1 MSVSLICG
9 RTAPRIRAASLL
21 RVSTLSLS
29 VCLAAS
35 VLASPAPLRS
45 KSSYPASR
53 SNSARNQFAHAE
65 TLRQELEGTPQ
76 RQRTRR
82 NYARVADAYRAVYH
96 DDPTSAKADAA
107 VAAVAELLAE
117 QGRLFAEPKLLQ
129 DSIGQ
134 YEFLRKQY
142 PGSRLRV
149 QALLIEAEILN
160 HDLGDR
166 DQAATKLREF
176 IRSYPHSD
184 LCPHARKELA
194 ALQSSSAPGKSSPQA
209 KLVLKP
215 SSKLRANPSPPT
227 PASHT
232 TIIADDSEPA
242 ATVTTRLP
250 PPAPLPRASA
260 RILTTGG
267 QEPSSQS
274 LASNSGGDTPPS
286 REGRQPMVTAIRHW
300 STPNSTRIAIDLDD
314 EVRFQAGR
322 VPNPDRVYFDL
333 YGARLAPQLIG
344 HPITIEDDDFLKDIR
359 AAQYS
364 AQVVRIVLDV
374 SSVAEYS
381 AFLLPNPYRLIID
394 IHGRKDAG
402 KTTPPPSSALNA
414 KPPAHTPARTPA
426 PPKNSAA
433 SNPAPPRVT
442 PPAPNSSTDDNGHET
457 GVSRPPDDVSTTP
470 PDDDPP
476 PVNSKG
482 GPQQLPI
489 SLAGSARNSSPK
501 GNPKSAPVTRRKPS
515 AASNAG
521 MTDAT
526 LDDQPDTVRATRH
539 PTTQPVVAEV
549 APHRDDATENS
560 AGTLIVAD
568 DATTPAPPIKTS
580 KKKRG
585 RNFQPAPAST
595 PPANEVEVHQ
605 AQPTADGE
613 RSLVR
618 ALGLKIGRIVIDPG
632 HGGHDT
638 GTIGADGIQEKDV
651 VLDVAL
657 RLGKLLH
664 QRLGA
669 NITFTRKDDT
679 FVPLET
685 RTAIANKAQADLFIS
700 IHANSSPDA
709 SARGVETYFLNFT
722 SSPDALDVA
731 ARENAVSEKS
741 IHELQDL
748 VKKITLKDKLDESR
762 EFATDVEHSLYAG
775 ISDGDSTLKDRGVK
789 KAPFVVLIGAN
800 MPSILSE
807 ISFVSNPEDARLLRE
822 PAYRERIAES
832 LYAGIAKYISGLSS
846 VRVAE
851 IHPSSSSN

>member
-1 MSVSLICG
+1 MSVPLICG

-21 RVSTLSLS
+21 RVSTFALVL
-29 VCLAAS
+29 CLLAS
-35 VLASPAPLRS
+35 VASALPPRRSKTSTPSPAHS
-45 KSSYPASR
+45 T
-53 SNSARNQFAHAE
+53 SARTQFAHAE

-82 NYARVADAYRAVYH
+82 GYSRVADAYRAVYH
-96 DDPTSAKADAA
+96 DDPASAKADAA

-117 QGRLFAEPKLLQ
+117 QGRLFAEPKLLH
-129 DSIGQ
+129 DAVGQ

-142 PGSRLRV
+142 PGSHLRA
-149 QALLIEAEILN
+149 QALLIQAEILN
-160 HDLGDR
+160 HDLGER
-166 DQAATKLREF
+166 DLAVAKLHEF
-176 IRSYPHSD
+176 IRSYPRSD
-184 LCPHARKELA
+184 LCPHARRELA
-194 ALQSSSAPGKSSPQA
+194 ALQSKSSPGARSPQA
-209 KLVLKP
+209 KLVLK
-215 SSKLRANPSPPT
+215 SSPKLKTVPT
-227 PASHT
+227 QAADPT
-232 TIIADDSEPA
+232 DDDSGTYSAPVA
-242 ATVTTRLP
+242 GNALP
-250 PPAPLPRASA
+250 PPAPLPRASPRVLNA
-260 RILTTGG
+260 
-267 QEPSSQS
+267 
-274 LASNSGGDTPPS
+274 GDTPPP
-286 REGRQPMVTAIRHW
+286 RDGRQPMVTAIRHW
-300 STPNSTRIAIDLDD
+300 STPTSTRVAIDLED

-344 HPITIEDDDFLKDIR
+344 HAIPVEDDAFLKDIR

-364 AQVVRIVLDV
+364 TQVVRIVLDV

-402 KTTPPPSSALNA
+402 KILAPPSSAMTA
-414 KPPAHTPARTPA
+414 KPAKPSTPSTNKSSA
-426 PPKNSAA
+426 P
-433 SNPAPPRVT
+433 
-442 PPAPNSSTDDNGHET
+442 PNSSATSPAPARAANQTTDDNGHET
-457 GVSRPPDDVSTTP
+457 GISQPPDDVSTAP
-470 PDDDPP
+470 PDDGASDS
-476 PVNSKG
+476 PVKN
-482 GPQQLPI
+482 PQQQHPI
-489 SLAGSARNSSPK
+489 SITSSSRSSPQK
-501 GNPKSAPVTRRKPS
+501 PKPAPVTRRKPS
-515 AASNAG
+515 PTNASMN
-521 MTDAT
+521 DVAT
-526 LDDQPDTVRATRH
+526 LDEQPNSVRATRH

-549 APHRDDATENS
+549 APHRDDATETTPYAS
-560 AGTLIVAD
+560 SVIVAD
-568 DATTPAPPIKTS
+568 DTTSPGNIS
-580 KKKRG
+580 KSKKRG
-585 RNFQPAPAST
+585 HPAQSAPAAAA
-595 PPANEVEVHQ
+595 PAHPNEVEVHE
-605 AQPTADGE
+605 ARPTADGE

-638 GTIGADGIQEKDV
+638 GTVGADGIQEKDV
-651 VLDVAL
+651 VLDIAL

-700 IHANSSPDA
+700 IHANSSPDS

-722 SSPDALDVA
+722 SSPDALEVA

-762 EFATDVEHSLYAG
+762 EFASDVEHSLYTG
-775 ISDGDSTLKDRGVK
+775 IGEGDSSLKDRGVK

-800 MPSILSE
+800 MPSILTE

-822 PAYRERIAES
+822 TAYRERIAES
-832 LYAGIAKYISGLSS
+832 LYAGIAKYIGGLSS

-851 IHPSSSSN
+851 IHPHSGGN